1 MMPGSEPMETEGT
14 AVGKM
19 IMGGRYLV
27 VNHSGNVMGMPFEG
41 MSLEGYDNAA
51 EKFVSIWVD
60 NLGTGVAYSEGHFKE
75 ESGLLVYEGS
85 MTDPMTKEAAWFKQT
100 MKIVDDNNLYFE
112 MFMKAPYG
120 TEFKNMEISFT
131 KKTM

>member
-1 MMPGSEPMETEGT
+1 
-14 AVGKM
+14 
-19 IMGGRYLV
+19 MGGRYLV

-60 NLGTGVAYSEGHFKE
+60 NLGTGVAYSEGHFNE

-131 KKTM
+131 RKTM